1 MKKLENLK
9 PQMEVVEITKSA
21 SLLAGSGKPDQWGA
35 PEFDFDDE
43 EDVW

>member
-1 MKKLENLK
+1 
-9 PQMEVVEITKSA
+9 MEVVEITKSA